1 MGIDA
6 AVFAL
11 YAQREETRRE
21 YAREIVVH

>member
-1 MGIDA
+1 MDA